1 MQVSEHVHAIRIPFQ
16 VPVAPG
22 KAIDRFV
29 YAWLIGGEHVCL
41 VDSGVAGAEN
51 AILEYLAGLGRQ
63 PADIARLVL
72 THSHPD
78 HIGAARAIVQAAGC
92 TVAAHPAER
101 AWIED
106 VELQARQRP
115 VPGFT
120 SLVGGSVPVDRLLED
135 GNIVPI
141 EDGLHLEV
149 LHTPGHSPGSISF
162 YLPQDRVLISGD
174 AIPVPGDLPIWTD
187 LATSVRSVER
197 LAALPAVDTLLASW
211 DAPRCGQEIRQAL
224 QNGLCHLQR
233 IAETTRHIATEA
245 PPANPMDLCRRV
257 VTELGLPPAAA
268 NPLVARSL
276 AACLE
281 AKDQ

>member
-29 YAWLIGGEHVCL
+29 YAWLICGRRVCL
-41 VDSGVAGAEN
+41 IDSGVAGAEK
-51 AILEYLAGLGRQ
+51 AIFEYLAGLDRQ

-78 HIGAARAIVQAAGC
+78 HIGAARAIVETAGC

-141 EDGLHLEV
+141 EDGLHLAV

-174 AIPVPGDLPIWTD
+174 AVPVPGDLPIWTD
-187 LATSVRSVER
+187 FAASIRSVER

-211 DAPRCGQEIRQAL
+211 DAPRRGQEIRQVL

-233 IAETTRHIATEA
+233 IAETTRHIAQQA
-245 PPANPMDLCRRV
+245 PPADPMDLCRRV

-276 AACLE
+276 LACLE
-281 AKDQ
+281 AKGQ